1 MSTSLGACIH
11 GTSRNVTWRS
21 EVSGSF
27 FFRWINVVK
36 KGLGGG
42 FIFFYFHPYLG
53 KIPNLT
59 NIFQRGWNHQPVF
72 MSLQTYPE
80 KNKKF
85 NELREPCALSCCR
98 SQLHMRPGLLL
109 GADVFFWVFKMMK
122 WNRMMTNTSI
132 SWYIYIS
139 ENHIYIFMCIFI
151 VCSMFYLYLYT
162 WKLFEE
168 LPNSKFHHFSGP
180 AVGFRGPVAMMAIFL
195 LEGVIKLPTLGG
207 SNNVNAW

>member
-109 GADVFFWVFKMMK
+109 GADVFFGFSK
-122 WNRMMTNTSI
+122 WWNEIAWWQIHLYRDI
-132 SWYIYIS
+132 YIYIGKS
-139 ENHIYIFMCIFI
+139 HIYIYIYVYI
-151 VCSMFYLYLYT
+151 YSM
-162 WKLFEE
+162 
-168 LPNSKFHHFSGP
+168 
-180 AVGFRGPVAMMAIFL
+180 
-195 LEGVIKLPTLGG
+195 
-207 SNNVNAW
+207 